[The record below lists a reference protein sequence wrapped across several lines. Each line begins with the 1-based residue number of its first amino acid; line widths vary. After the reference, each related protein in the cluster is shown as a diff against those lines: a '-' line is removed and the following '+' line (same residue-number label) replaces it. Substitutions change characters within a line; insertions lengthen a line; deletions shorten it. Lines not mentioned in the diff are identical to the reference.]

1 MGLFQEPANMT
12 GKLKGDSNMA
22 REFTAES
29 IYGIARSFMECRLL
43 LTGVELNLFSLVA
56 SAPLSAEEI
65 AGKVQGDLRATTI
78 LLDALSALG
87 YLEKKDNEYRTP
99 SSLIPLL
106 SDSAPTS
113 ILPGLQHSA
122 HLWQTWSQ
130 LTDIVHRGG
139 PARRGDTVFADD
151 RLSAFIGAMHVG
163 AAGAADGIVAAIAP
177 GPAKALIDIGGGSG
191 TYTIAFLKAS
201 PDMKA
206 TLFDLPPVVEMARKR
221 FSEAG
226 LLDRVKLVP
235 GDFYKDAL
243 PVGHDLALLSAIIHQ
258 NSHEQNLALYQ
269 NIFQALEP
277 GGRIIIRDHVMEAD
291 RTKPVSGAIFAVNML
306 VNTPGGGTYT
316 FEEIREG
323 LTKAKF
329 DRVKQ
334 LQTQGMFSLVEAY
347 KPE

>member
-1 MGLFQEPANMT
+1 MV
-12 GKLKGDSNMA
+12 
-22 REFTAES
+22 REFTPES
-29 IYGIARSFMECRLL
+29 IFGIARSFMECRLL

-56 SAPLSAEEI
+56 QAPLSAEEI
-65 AGKVQGDLRATTI
+65 SGKLQGNLRATTI
-78 LLDALSALG
+78 LLDAICALG
-87 YLEKKDNEYRTP
+87 YLEKKDNLYRTV

-106 SDSAPTS
+106 SDTEATS

-130 LTDIVHRGG
+130 LTDIVLRGKKE
-139 PARRGDTVFADD
+139 DTGFSGS

-163 AAGAADGIVAAIAP
+163 AAGAADGIVTAISP
-177 GPAKALIDIGGGSG
+177 GSAKALIDIGGGSG
-191 TYTIAFLKAS
+191 TYTVAFLKAS
-201 PDMKA
+201 PEMKA
-206 TLFDLPPVVEMARKR
+206 TLFDLPPVIEMARKR

-226 LLDRVKLVP
+226 LLDRVTLVP
-235 GDFYKDAL
+235 GDFYKDTL
-243 PVGHDLALLSAIIHQ
+243 PSGHDLALLSAIIHQ
-258 NSHEQNLALYQ
+258 NSPEQNLALYQ
-269 NIFQALEP
+269 NIFQALDS
-277 GGRIIIRDHVMEAD
+277 GGRIIIRDHVMDPD

-329 DRVKQ
+329 DRVKL

-347 KPE
+347 KS

>member
-1 MGLFQEPANMT
+1 
-12 GKLKGDSNMA
+12 MA

-29 IYGIARSFMECRLL
+29 IFGIARSFMECRLL

-65 AGKVQGDLRATTI
+65 AGKVKGDLRATMI

-87 YLEKKDNEYRTP
+87 FLEKKDNHYRTAP
-99 SSLIPLL
+99 SLVPLL
-106 SDSAPTS
+106 SDSEPTS

-139 PARRGDTVFADD
+139 PARRGDTVFADG

-163 AAGAADGIVAAIAP
+163 AAGAADGIVAAISP

-201 PDMKA
+201 PEMKA
-206 TLFDLPPVVEMARKR
+206 TLFDLPPVVEMAQKR

-235 GDFYKDAL
+235 GDFYKDTL
-243 PVGHDLALLSAIIHQ
+243 PSGHDLALLSAIIHQ
-258 NSHEQNLALYQ
+258 NSPEQNRALYQ
-269 NIFQALEP
+269 NIFQALVS
-277 GGRIIIRDHVMEAD
+277 GGRIIIRDHVMESD

-316 FEEIREG
+316 LEEIREG
-323 LTKAKF
+323 LTKAGF
-329 DRVKQ
+329 ERVKL
-334 LQTQGMFSLVEAY
+334 LQTQGMFSLVEAF
-347 KPE
+347 KPS

>member
-1 MGLFQEPANMT
+1 
-12 GKLKGDSNMA
+12 MA
-22 REFTAES
+22 REFTPEL
-29 IYGIARSFMECRLL
+29 IFGIARSFMECRLL

-56 SAPLSAEEI
+56 AAPLSAVEI
-65 AGKVQGDLRATTI
+65 TEKVKGDLRATTI

-87 YLEKKDNEYRTP
+87 FLEKKDNQYRTVP
-99 SSLIPLL
+99 SLIPLL
-106 SDSAPTS
+106 SDSEPTS

-130 LTDIVHRGG
+130 LTEIVHRGKG
-139 PARRGDTVFADD
+139 EESGFSGN

-163 AAGAADGIVAAIAP
+163 AAGAADGIVAAISP
-177 GPAKALIDIGGGSG
+177 GPAKNLIDIGGGSG
-191 TYTIAFLKAS
+191 SYTIAFLKAS
-201 PDMKA
+201 SDIKA

-221 FSEAG
+221 FSESG
-226 LLDRVKLVP
+226 LLDRVNLVP
-235 GDFYKDAL
+235 GNFYQDPL
-243 PVGHDLALLSAIIHQ
+243 PNGHDLALLSAIIHQ
-258 NSHEQNLALYQ
+258 NNQDQNLALYQ

-316 FEEIREG
+316 FEEIRED

-329 DRVKQ
+329 DRIKL
-334 LQTQGMFSLVEAY
+334 LQTQGMFSLVEAF
-347 KPE
+347 KP